1 MKCYIHTKTLK
12 IVCMPDLDEFGYDEE
27 YFVEEREFIEEEWPD
42 IEEIE
47 KMPSSEAFRVMED
60 FAGLVADRKLQNRLI
75 NAFEKRKPFR
85 HFKFEVENSVAR
97 EEWFKYRDERN
108 YDWVLQQV
116 RRLEQ
121 KIKEKSSRDG

>member
-1 MKCYIHTKTLK
+1 ME
-12 IVCMPDLDEFGYDEE
+12 D
-27 YFVEEREFIEEEWPD
+27 EWPD

-60 FAGLVADRKLQNRLI
+60 FAGLVADRKVQFRLI
-75 NAFEKRKPFR
+75 NALEKRKPFR

-116 RRLEQ
+116 RHLEQ